1 MLNFTFY
8 WPNLDSSAL
17 TKDICLI
24 PFILRKY
31 FKYNSKIITFEKN
44 DFSDAKKYL
53 DNLPIEIVS
62 SDEEVNDYL
71 INTDVLMLVGY
82 YNFNISIIKKY
93 KMVLCQ
99 YFGHK
104 KSNFFMLHF

>member
-44 DFSDAKKYL
+44 DFSD
-53 DNLPIEIVS
+53 
-62 SDEEVNDYL
+62 
-71 INTDVLMLVGY
+71 LMR
-82 YNFNISIIKKY
+82 SCA
-93 KMVLCQ
+93 M
-99 YFGHK
+99 HK
-104 KSNFFMLHF
+104 RMFIRR

>member
-44 DFSDAKKYL
+44 DFSD
-53 DNLPIEIVS
+53 D
-62 SDEEVNDYL
+62 
-71 INTDVLMLVGY
+71 
-82 YNFNISIIKKY
+82 
-93 KMVLCQ
+93 
-99 YFGHK
+99 K
-104 KSNFFMLHF
+104 KSLS